1 RPNTLEVFI
10 MKVFSNPIILLV
22 IGSFVFLVPRLIS
35 FLLAVSLVGVG
46 LIGLLAQS
54 DRSLALE

>member
-1 RPNTLEVFI
+1 